1 MIGGYIF
8 HFKNQKFRALKND
21 RGGKIFISKIEKI
34 RPSKMTGG
42 VYFSFQ
48 KLFFSVKFFSKVG
61 DLVMPD
67 FNIFHMKNDPI
78 NLNSDQVCEIRR
90 IYDSRITKSKYWCP
104 FCDFHIGNDETTK
117 IAELE
122 IPTKVKEK
130 NLYHGYIF
138 SSLDTKNEWDY
149 PLNWVSEIKMLVKA
163 NNCYGLYREITDS
176 YRKSSAY
183 MSIVKRCP
191 KCNRRLIW

>member
-1 MIGGYIF
+1 MIGGYIFHLKIRKFRVFKNDRGVKFSFQKSKKLDLQKLMGGYIF
-8 HFKNQKFRALKND
+8 HFKNR
-21 RGGKIFISKIEKI
+21 
-34 RPSKMTGG
+34 
-42 VYFSFQ
+42 
-48 KLFFSVKFFSKVG
+48 FFSKG
-61 DLVMPD
+61 ENLAMPD
-67 FNIFHMKNDPI
+67 FNIFHVKNDPI
-78 NLNSDQVCEIRR
+78 NLNSDQVYEIRR

-149 PLNWVSEIKMLVKA
+149 PLNWLSEIRMLVKF

-176 YRKSSAY
+176 YRESSAY

-191 KCNRRLIW
+191 KCNRRLTS

>member
-8 HFKNQKFRALKND
+8 HFKNC
-21 RGGKIFISKIEKI
+21 
-34 RPSKMTGG
+34 
-42 VYFSFQ
+42 
-48 KLFFSVKFFSKVG
+48 FFSKVG

-78 NLNSDQVCEIRR
+78 NLDSDQVCEIRR
-90 IYDSRITKSKYWCP
+90 IYDSRRTKSKYWCP

-122 IPTKVKEK
+122 IPTKVKEA

-138 SSLDTKNEWDY
+138 SSLDMENLWDY
-149 PLNWVSEIKMLVKA
+149 PTNWLSEIRMLVKA

-176 YRKSSAY
+176 HRISSAY
-183 MSIVKRCP
+183 ISIVKRCP
-191 KCNRRLIW
+191 KCNRRLTDWEKDLLYIKSTP

>member
-1 MIGGYIF
+1 MKIRKFRVFKNDRGVKFSFQKSKKLDLQKLMGGYIF
-8 HFKNQKFRALKND
+8 HFKNR
-21 RGGKIFISKIEKI
+21 
-34 RPSKMTGG
+34 
-42 VYFSFQ
+42 
-48 KLFFSVKFFSKVG
+48 FFSKG
-61 DLVMPD
+61 ENLAMPD
-67 FNIFHMKNDPI
+67 FNIFHVKNDPI

-149 PLNWVSEIKMLVKA
+149 PTNWLSEIRMLVKA

-176 YRKSSAY
+176 HRISSAY
-183 MSIVKRCP
+183 ISIVKRCP
-191 KCNRRLIW
+191 KCNRRLTDWEKDLLYIKSTP

>member
-8 HFKNQKFRALKND
+8 HFKNRKFRALKND
-21 RGGKIFISKIEKI
+21 RGVKFSFQKSKKI
-34 RPSKMTGG
+34 RPSKINGG
-42 VYFSFQ
+42 YIFHF
-48 KLFFSVKFFSKVG
+48 KNCFFSKAG

-78 NLNSDQVCEIRR
+78 NLNSDQVYEIRR
-90 IYDSRITKSKYWCP
+90 IYDSRRTKSNWWCS

-122 IPTKVKEK
+122 IPTKVKEE

-138 SSLDTKNEWDY
+138 SSLDIENLWDH
-149 PLNWVSEIKMLVKA
+149 PLNWVSEIEMLVKA
-163 NNCYGLYREITDS
+163 DNCYGLYREITDS
-176 YRKSSAY
+176 YRESSAY

-191 KCNRRLIW
+191 KCNRRLTR

>member
-8 HFKNQKFRALKND
+8 HFKNRKFRALKND
-21 RGGKIFISKIEKI
+21 RGGKIFISKI
-34 RPSKMTGG
+34 
-42 VYFSFQ
+42 V
-48 KLFFSVKFFSKVG
+48 FSVKFFSKVG
-61 DLVMPD
+61 DFVMPD

>member
-1 MIGGYIF
+1 MTG
-8 HFKNQKFRALKND
+8 R
-21 RGGKIFISKIEKI
+21 GKIFISKIEKI
-34 RPSKMTGG
+34 RPSKINGG
-42 VYFSFQ
+42 YIFHF
-48 KLFFSVKFFSKVG
+48 KNCFFSKAG

-78 NLNSDQVCEIRR
+78 NLNSDQVYEIRR
-90 IYDSRITKSKYWCP
+90 IYDSRRTKSNWWCS

-122 IPTKVKEK
+122 IPTKVKEE

-138 SSLDTKNEWDY
+138 SSLDIENLWDH

-176 YRKSSAY
+176 YKESSAY